1 MLSSSRTYPLL
12 ARNQVRIS
20 LRRIRSQQGWFMRIV
35 LGVMLVYSAFI
46 LLTLG
51 FFFDR
56 FSVELW
62 PEQTPVEIVNQS
74 LLAAFISLFFIRFLF
89 QKTPRM
95 KIVPY
100 LHLPVRRRDL
110 ETSEKT
116 LEELNSWFSE
126 EGPSSAT

>member
-1 MLSSSRTYPLL
+1 
-12 ARNQVRIS
+12 
-20 LRRIRSQQGWFMRIV
+20 MRIV

-51 FFFDR
+51 LFFDR